1 MIATTTKKLRN
12 KNRRGKFQSSE
23 SAKDK
28 NQTKTKKQITKT
40 TPYS

>member
-1 MIATTTKKLRN
+1 MIATTKKLRN

-28 NQTKTKKQITKT
+28 NQTKTKKKITKT